1 MIHMGT
7 GDLNVQ
13 GVMEGVRFE
22 WIGDRSVKLKV
33 RESIM
38 TFST

>member
-1 MIHMGT
+1 MSS
-7 GDLNVQ
+7 LQ
-13 GVMEGVRFE
+13 GVMKEVRFE
-22 WIGDRSVKLKV
+22 WIDDRSVKLKV